1 MFSSSPSRLPKMT
14 SSEENLWHLLIRAG
28 MQKKLLGCTLFL
40 SHRLFSFLI
49 DSSLGKLFSSKNIK
63 MQWPKD
69 IPIQFYITITILPIF
84 QTTISSSNGWWLVDG
99 CHQNIG
105 CGYKLFSVSTM
116 FLYWHSLTNAMD
128 NCSWNVSTSSLWWPQ
143 ILLKNAHIKKFTIR
157 RLRPMR
163 FCAPQSNYQLTKT
176 KTKTKTLQ
184 SK

>member
-1 MFSSSPSRLPKMT
+1 MWYINHILQNMFSPSPPRLPKMT
-14 SSEENLWHLLIRAG
+14 SSEENLWHLLITAG

-128 NCSWNVSTSSLWWPQ
+128 NCSWNVS
-143 ILLKNAHIKKFTIR
+143 I
-157 RLRPMR
+157 
-163 FCAPQSNYQLTKT
+163 
-176 KTKTKTLQ
+176 
-184 SK
+184 

>member
-1 MFSSSPSRLPKMT
+1 MWYLNHILQNMFSSSPSRLPKMT
-14 SSEENLWHLLIRAG
+14 SSEENLWHLLITAG

-128 NCSWNVSTSSLWWPQ
+128 NCSMVQRCTFEGGLSCAQVIFHLLNLFTCLVL
-143 ILLKNAHIKKFTIR
+143 IL
-157 RLRPMR
+157 
-163 FCAPQSNYQLTKT
+163 
-176 KTKTKTLQ
+176 
-184 SK
+184 

>member
-1 MFSSSPSRLPKMT
+1 MKFKRLLVSTLFCTWLGQRFNYLMMAPLFWKCWQPRMWYLYHVLQKMFSSSPSRLPKMT

-128 NCSWNVSTSSLWWPQ
+128 NCSWNVS
-143 ILLKNAHIKKFTIR
+143 I
-157 RLRPMR
+157 
-163 FCAPQSNYQLTKT
+163 
-176 KTKTKTLQ
+176 
-184 SK
+184 

>member
-1 MFSSSPSRLPKMT
+1 MKFKRLLVSTLICTWWGNHLTIFNDGSPPLNNADNHECDILIIFCKICF
-14 SSEENLWHLLIRAG
+14 LLILLQGFRRWPPQKEISDIYWSG
-28 MQKKLLGCTLFL
+28 PGCKKKLLGCTLFL

-128 NCSWNVSTSSLWWPQ
+128 NCSWNVS
-143 ILLKNAHIKKFTIR
+143 I
-157 RLRPMR
+157 
-163 FCAPQSNYQLTKT
+163 
-176 KTKTKTLQ
+176 
-184 SK
+184 